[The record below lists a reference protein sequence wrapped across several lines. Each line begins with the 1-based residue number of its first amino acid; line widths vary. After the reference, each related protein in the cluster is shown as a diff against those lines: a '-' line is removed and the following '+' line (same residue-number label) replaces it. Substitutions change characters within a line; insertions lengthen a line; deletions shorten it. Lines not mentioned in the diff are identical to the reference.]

1 MVECEQQL
9 SWNPE
14 AASDAW
20 YTAIRLLLKLS
31 GDEDAISPARVA
43 AVTITSAVASG
54 NTRPPTAPHRPLHA
68 RAEQDV
74 LPRDFDEDELTPRQR
89 GGQSRMEN
97 LSLLSKHTNCLNW
110 IT

>member
-1 MVECEQQL
+1 MESGGRKQCLVYG
-9 SWNPE
+9 NPPLAE
-14 AASDAW
+14 AQRRW
-20 YTAIRLLLKLS
+20 PRP
-31 GDEDAISPARVA
+31 DAINPARVA